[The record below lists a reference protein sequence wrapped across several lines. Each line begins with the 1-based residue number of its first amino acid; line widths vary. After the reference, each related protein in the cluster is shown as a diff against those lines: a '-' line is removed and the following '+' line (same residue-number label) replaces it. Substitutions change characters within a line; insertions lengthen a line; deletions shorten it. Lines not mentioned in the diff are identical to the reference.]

1 MIAPLIAAA
10 FAVAMPWD
18 VPPPPPKDAELVLT
32 QPPFPDPP
40 PEGSVIDVPA
50 DRELP
55 ARWRTPEKTSAKVKG
70 NAGLPSLMA
79 SGSGQF
85 CRDQFYAVRA
95 ALLGKRVAVVDLRQ
109 EPHGILNGA
118 AVSWG
123 PPSIVGTDRRAPEVE
138 RVERS
143 WIEKLVAGHFTT
155 ITQFAPGAFADQASW
170 EPIEFKLDLRS
181 ASPESKIVAEAH
193 WGYFRVAAPDTVV
206 PRDQDIDR
214 FVALVRDLDADIWL
228 HFHCDT
234 GGNRTT
240 LFLTLYDMMRNYVRA
255 SRSEIIARQRQ
266 LGGYNLLAGD
276 AKAGREEFLRRF
288 FTYCWQC
295 GPLFRR
301 SWSSW
306 SRENP
311 TTHTD

>member
-1 MIAPLIAAA
+1 MIAALAVTA

-18 VPPPPPKDAELVLT
+18 APPPPPKDAELVLT

-40 PEGSVIDVPA
+40 PEGSVIDVPGE
-50 DRELP
+50 RGLP
-55 ARWRTPEKTSAKVKG
+55 ARWRTTEKTDAKTKG
-70 NAGLPSLMA
+70 NAGLPSLRA
-79 SGSGQF
+79 SGGGQF

-123 PPSIVGTDRRAPEVE
+123 PPAVVGNDRSAPQVE
-138 RVERS
+138 RVERA

-155 ITQFAPGAFADQASW
+155 VTQYAPGALADQASW

-181 ASPESKIVAEAH
+181 ASPESQIVAEAH
-193 WGYFRVAAPDTVV
+193 WGYFRVAAPDVLV

-214 FVALVRDLDADIWL
+214 FVALVRDLDDDIWL

-240 LFLTLYDMMRNYVRA
+240 MFFTLYDMMRNYVRA
-255 SRSEIIARQRQ
+255 SRSEIIARQQR
-266 LGGYNLLAGD
+266 LGGYDLLAGP
-276 AKAGREEFLRRF
+276 AKTVRAEFLRRF
-288 FTYCWQC
+288 FSYCWQC

-306 SRENP
+306 NRANP
-311 TTHTD
+311 PAAAD